1 MANKLLVFSAP
12 SGSGKS
18 TIVNWLMREHPEL
31 RLAFSVSCTSRAPR
45 GTERDGVEYFFIS
58 PEEFREK
65 IAREEFLEYEE
76 VYADRFYGTLKSQV
90 ERQLAEGQTVVFD
103 VDVKGALNIKRFYGE
118 RALSLFIQPP
128 SLEELRKRLE
138 GRATDAPEV
147 IEQRLAKADYEL
159 SFAPR
164 FDKVVVNDDLETAEQ
179 EVYRLVK
186 DKGVESMERKTIGIY
201 GGSFNPIH
209 MGHVTLAR
217 QLLGRHLLD
226 EVWLMVSPLNPLK
239 ADSGQLLS
247 DEIRLRLAQKAV
259 EGERGLRV
267 CDLEFHL
274 PRPSY
279 TWNTL
284 QVLRER
290 YPLVD
295 WVLLIGSD
303 NWRIFP
309 NWYRHE
315 DILRTFR
322 LLVYPRKGTE
332 IIPESLPKG
341 VTLAPTPLI
350 DISSTQVRQRVRSG
364 LSITGM
370 VPPAIERDVIS
381 YYKNI
386 K

>member
-1 MANKLLVFSAP
+1 MK
-12 SGSGKS
+12 
-18 TIVNWLMREHPEL
+18 MRRL
-31 RLAFSVSCTSRAPR
+31 LAFTLTAALGLTLWLPGVSALEEAGEETGYLFRMKETAIMPLNAA
-45 GTERDGVEYFFIS
+45 EGVQ
-58 PEEFREK
+58 P
-65 IAREEFLEYEE
+65 
-76 VYADRFYGTLKSQV
+76 VPYADGYYT
-90 ERQLAEGQTVVFD
+90 AD
-103 VDVKGALNIKRFYGE
+103 
-118 RALSLFIQPP
+118 
-128 SLEELRKRLE
+128 SLEELQLWLDAGLVEMAVPDAQLE
-138 GRATDAPEV
+138 
-147 IEQRLAKADYEL
+147 
-159 SFAPR
+159 
-164 FDKVVVNDDLETAEQ
+164 
-179 EVYRLVK
+179 
-186 DKGVESMERKTIGIY
+186 
-201 GGSFNPIH
+201 
-209 MGHVTLAR
+209 
-217 QLLGRHLLD
+217 LLGEGEEGGAASPNDPGAAQQWYLDALGMD

-332 IIPESLPKG
+332 IIPDSLPKG

>member
-1 MANKLLVFSAP
+1 
-12 SGSGKS
+12 
-18 TIVNWLMREHPEL
+18 
-31 RLAFSVSCTSRAPR
+31 
-45 GTERDGVEYFFIS
+45 
-58 PEEFREK
+58 
-65 IAREEFLEYEE
+65 
-76 VYADRFYGTLKSQV
+76 
-90 ERQLAEGQTVVFD
+90 
-103 VDVKGALNIKRFYGE
+103 
-118 RALSLFIQPP
+118 
-128 SLEELRKRLE
+128 
-138 GRATDAPEV
+138 
-147 IEQRLAKADYEL
+147 
-159 SFAPR
+159 
-164 FDKVVVNDDLETAEQ
+164 
-179 EVYRLVK
+179 
-186 DKGVESMERKTIGIY
+186 MERKTIGVY

-217 QLLGRHLLD
+217 QLLEKHLLD

-239 ADSGQLLS
+239 ADSGQLLP
-247 DEIRLRLAQKAV
+247 DEIRLRLAQRAV
-259 EGERGLRV
+259 DGERGLRV

-303 NWRIFP
+303 NWRVFP
-309 NWYRHE
+309 NWYHHE

-350 DISSTQVRQRVRSG
+350 DISSTQIRQRVLSG

-370 VPPAIERDVIS
+370 VPSVIERDVMT

-386 K
+386 NR